1 MKKTL
6 CISVLFIL
14 ISFQTYSQGKI
25 ISKESANELFG
36 PVLISKEIPTENLQ
50 MIIDKS
56 KEVVMFKII
65 NNEVYILNNN
75 RDVLIP
81 LETTIDSSEVFSVY
95 AISVLQE
102 LLNKD
107 SKMNT
112 FIESWKEVLTIT
124 NGDKTIEFSDSCPP
138 YCN

>member
-6 CISVLFIL
+6 CIPVLFIL

-25 ISKESANELFG
+25 ISKESANELFD

-102 LLNKD
+102 LLNKTV
-107 SKMNT
+107 K
-112 FIESWKEVLTIT
+112 
-124 NGDKTIEFSDSCPP
+124 
-138 YCN
+138 